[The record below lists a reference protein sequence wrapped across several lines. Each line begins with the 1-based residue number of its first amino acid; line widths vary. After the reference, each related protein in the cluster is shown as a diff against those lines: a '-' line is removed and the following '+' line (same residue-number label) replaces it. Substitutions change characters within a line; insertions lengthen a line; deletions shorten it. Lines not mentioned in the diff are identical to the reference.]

1 VKLLSRAIV
10 DGAYA
15 LESSIRYRRV
25 RNAVDNLMNNV
36 GYRYKRY
43 FDLFMMTLIFSS
55 VFILIRDVKY
65 PQHDFLAIF
74 NDYII
79 SVIFLI
85 EYLMRF
91 WVSSNSARIII
102 NQYEKDEQLQ
112 QTFRLGRAL
121 FKAFYAK
128 WKYVSSVPAII
139 DFLAI
144 MPFFHELRLL
154 RLFIIFR
161 VFKLFRYAQNMHHFG
176 SILATKKFEL
186 LTLFTFAGLIIFVAS
201 VLIYVM
207 EALNPDS
214 KVNTLF
220 DALYWSIVT
229 ISTVGYGD
237 VVPVTGEGRIVA
249 IVVIVSG
256 IAVLAFATSIVVSA
270 FTEKLDDIRDGKMI
284 QDIQKL
290 KKFYLIC
297 GYGTVAQQTASKLR
311 RLGRRVVILD
321 SNADKIA
328 DARKHNEF
336 ALALDPS
343 SFDSIRQ
350 LGIDPSSQLK
360 AVILLGDTDVENVYT
375 ALTMRSVDTSLRV
388 LSILHD
394 KKHYRKLESA
404 GVNDIV
410 YAQQLIGQ
418 LSREYSG
425 QPIAFEA
432 LHALRADDTGV
443 TMDEILVDERMS
455 KHIKTVEDLTI
466 RTKRIILLGVQSCRE
481 TGFVFNPPP
490 EFEIEPND
498 QLVVIGEQA
507 MLHEYRVAL
516 HHREPK

>member
-1 VKLLSRAIV
+1 VNLLSRAIV

-15 LESSIRYRRV
+15 LESSVTHRRL
-25 RNAVDNLMNNV
+25 RNAVDDLMNNV

-43 FDLFMMTLIFSS
+43 FDLFMMALILSS
-55 VFILIRDVKY
+55 VFILIRDVKF
-65 PQHDFLAIF
+65 QQSDFLAIF

-79 SVIFLI
+79 SLIFLA

-102 NQYEKDEQLQ
+102 NQYEKDELLQ
-112 QTFRLGRAL
+112 RDFGVGRAL
-121 FKAFYAK
+121 AKILYAK

-161 VFKLFRYAQNMHHFG
+161 VFKLFRYTQNMHHFG
-176 SILATKKFEL
+176 AILASKKFEL
-186 LTLFTFAGLIIFVAS
+186 LTLVTFAGLIIFVAS
-201 VLIYVM
+201 VMIYVM

-220 DALYWSIVT
+220 DALYWSVVT

-237 VVPVTGEGRIVA
+237 VVPVTGEGKIVA
-249 IVVIVSG
+249 LIVIVSG

-270 FTEKLDDIRDGKMI
+270 FTEKLDDIRDGKLI

-290 KKFYLIC
+290 KHFYLIC
-297 GYGTVAQQTASKLR
+297 GYGTVARQTASKLSR
-311 RLGRRVVILD
+311 MGRSVVILD
-321 SNADKIA
+321 ADAAKIA
-328 DARKHNEF
+328 EARRHHGL
-336 ALALDPS
+336 ALQLDPS
-343 SFDSIRQ
+343 SLEAIGQ
-350 LGIDPSSQLK
+350 LGINPVEQVR

-375 ALTMRSVDTSLRV
+375 ALTIRSMNKQLRILSL
-388 LSILHD
+388 LHD
-394 KKHYRKLESA
+394 KKHRRKLESA

-410 YAQQLIGQ
+410 YAQELIGQ

-432 LHALRADDTGV
+432 LHALRTEHSGV
-443 TMDEILVDERMS
+443 IIDEVLIDERMS
-455 KHIKTVEDLTI
+455 RFVKTVQDLRI
-466 RTKRIILLGVQSCRE
+466 RGRRILLLGVESCRE
-481 TGFVFNPPP
+481 GRFVFNPPADFVL
-490 EFEIEPND
+490 EAND
-498 QLVVIGEQA
+498 LLIVIGENA
-507 MLHEYRVAL
+507 MLNEYRIDL
-516 HHREPK
+516 HKADRS

>member
-1 VKLLSRAIV
+1 MNLLSRAFV

-15 LESSIRYRRV
+15 LESSARLRRAY
-25 RNAVDNLMNNV
+25 NAVDNLMNNTA
-36 GYRYKRY
+36 YKYKRY
-43 FDLFMMTLIFSS
+43 FDLMMMALIFSS
-55 VFILIRDVKY
+55 VFILVRDVKY
-65 PQHDFLAIF
+65 AAMDSLAVF

-91 WVSSNSARIII
+91 WVSSNSAAIII
-102 NQYEKDEQLQ
+102 SQYEKDELLQ
-112 QTFRLGRAL
+112 RNFQLGRAL
-121 FKAFYAK
+121 FKVVYAK
-128 WKYVSSVPAII
+128 WKFVSSLPAII
-139 DFLAI
+139 DLLAI
-144 MPFFHELRLL
+144 MPFFHELRML

-186 LTLFTFAGLIIFVAS
+186 LTLLTFAGLIIFVAS

-214 KVNTLF
+214 RVETLF

-237 VVPVTGEGRIVA
+237 VVPVTPEGRIVA
-249 IVVIVSG
+249 MVVIVSG

-270 FTEKLDDIRDGKMI
+270 FTEKLDFIRDVKMV
-284 QDIQKL
+284 QDIQKI
-290 KKFYLIC
+290 KRFYLIC
-297 GYGTVAQQTASKLR
+297 GYGTVARQTASKLR

-321 SNADKIA
+321 ADEARIA
-328 DARKHNEF
+328 DARRYGEL
-336 ALALDPS
+336 ALPLDPS
-343 SFDSIRQ
+343 SLESIRE
-350 LGIDPSSQLK
+350 LGVTPDQVR

-375 ALTMRSVDTSLRV
+375 ALTMRSIDKSVRI
-388 LSILHD
+388 LSVLHD
-394 KKHYRKLESA
+394 KKHRRKLESA

-410 YAQQLIGQ
+410 YSQELVGQ

-432 LHALRADDTGV
+432 LHALRAEDSGV
-443 TMDEILVDERMS
+443 MIDEILVDGRMAH
-455 KHIKTVEDLTI
+455 HIKTVQDLKV
-466 RTKRIILLGVQSCRE
+466 RGRRIILLGVQSCRAAD
-481 TGFVFNPPP
+481 FVFNPSADFAL
-490 EFEIEPND
+490 EAND
-498 QLVVIGEQA
+498 LLVVIGEHS

-516 HHREPK
+516 HKKERT

>member
-1 VKLLSRAIV
+1 MNLLSRAIV
-10 DGAYA
+10 DSAYA
-15 LESSIRYRRV
+15 LESSVRLRRLY
-25 RNAVDNLMNNV
+25 NAVDNLMNNT
-36 GYRYKRY
+36 GSKYKRY
-43 FDLFMMTLIFSS
+43 FDLCMMGLILSS

-65 PQHDFLAIF
+65 ASMDSLAIF

-79 SVIFLI
+79 SIVFLL

-91 WVSSNSARIII
+91 WVSSNSAAVIIS
-102 NQYEKDEQLQ
+102 QYEKDELLQ
-112 QTFRLGRAL
+112 RDFQLGRTL
-121 FKAFYAK
+121 FKVVYAK
-128 WKYVSSVPAII
+128 WKFVSSLSAII
-139 DFLAI
+139 DLLAI
-144 MPFFHELRLL
+144 MPFFHELRML

-186 LTLFTFAGLIIFVAS
+186 LTLLTFAGLIIFVAS

-237 VVPVTGEGRIVA
+237 VVPVTPEGRIVA
-249 IVVIVSG
+249 MVVIVSG

-270 FTEKLDDIRDGKMI
+270 FTEKLDFIRDVKLT
-284 QDIQKL
+284 QDIQKI

-297 GYGTVAQQTASKLR
+297 GYGAVARQTASKLR

-321 SNADKIA
+321 ADAARVA
-328 DARKHNEF
+328 DARRHGEL
-336 ALALDPS
+336 ALPLDPS
-343 SFDSIRQ
+343 SLESMRELGVTPEQIR
-350 LGIDPSSQLK
+350 

-375 ALTMRSVDTSLRV
+375 ALTMRSIDRSVRILAV
-388 LSILHD
+388 LHD
-394 KKHYRKLESA
+394 KKHRRKLESA
-404 GVNDIV
+404 GVNDVV
-410 YAQQLIGQ
+410 YSQELVGQ

-432 LHALRADDTGV
+432 LHALRAEDSGV
-443 TMDEILVDERMS
+443 VIQEILVDERMAH
-455 KHIKTVEDLTI
+455 HIKTVQDL
-466 RTKRIILLGVQSCRE
+466 RVRGRRIILLGVQPY
-481 TGFVFNPPP
+481 GGGDFVFNPPADFAL
-490 EFEIEPND
+490 EAND
-498 QLVVIGEQA
+498 LLVVIGENS

-516 HHREPK
+516 HKKERA

>member
-1 VKLLSRAIV
+1 MNLLSRAIV
-10 DGAYA
+10 DSAYA
-15 LESSIRYRRV
+15 LESSVRLRRLY
-25 RNAVDNLMNNV
+25 NAVDNLMNNT
-36 GYRYKRY
+36 GSKYKRY
-43 FDLFMMTLIFSS
+43 FDLCMMGLILSS

-65 PQHDFLAIF
+65 ASMDSLAIF

-91 WVSSNSARIII
+91 WVSSNSAAVIIS
-102 NQYEKDEQLQ
+102 QYEKDELLQ
-112 QTFRLGRAL
+112 RDFQLGRAL
-121 FKAFYAK
+121 FKVVYAK
-128 WKYVSSVPAII
+128 WKFVSSLSAII
-139 DFLAI
+139 DLLAI
-144 MPFFHELRLL
+144 MPFFHELRML

-176 SILATKKFEL
+176 GVLATKKFEL
-186 LTLFTFAGLIIFVAS
+186 LTLLTFAGLIIFVAS

-237 VVPVTGEGRIVA
+237 VVPVTPEGRIVA
-249 IVVIVSG
+249 MVVIVSG

-270 FTEKLDDIRDGKMI
+270 FTEKLDFIRDVKLT
-284 QDIQKL
+284 QDIQKI

-297 GYGTVAQQTASKLR
+297 GYGAVARQTASKLR

-321 SNADKIA
+321 ADAARVA
-328 DARKHNEF
+328 DARRHGEL
-336 ALALDPS
+336 ALPLDPS
-343 SFDSIRQ
+343 SLESMRELGVTPEQIR
-350 LGIDPSSQLK
+350 

-375 ALTMRSVDTSLRV
+375 ALTMRSIDRSVRILAV
-388 LSILHD
+388 LHD
-394 KKHYRKLESA
+394 KKHRRKLESA
-404 GVNDIV
+404 GVNDVV
-410 YAQQLIGQ
+410 YSQELVGQ

-432 LHALRADDTGV
+432 LHALRAEDSGV
-443 TMDEILVDERMS
+443 VIQEILVDERMAH
-455 KHIKTVEDLTI
+455 HIKTVQDL
-466 RTKRIILLGVQSCRE
+466 RDRGRRIILLGVQPCRAE
-481 TGFVFNPPP
+481 DFVFNPPADFAL
-490 EFEIEPND
+490 EAND
-498 QLVVIGEQA
+498 LLVVIGENS

-516 HHREPK
+516 HKKERA